1 MGKEEKMN
9 LPDSGSL
16 PPLDARLDA
25 FKIKA
30 FTLGSKVVGMEK
42 N

>member
-1 MGKEEKMN
+1 MN
-9 LPDSGSL
+9 LPASGSL
-16 PPLDARLDA
+16 LPLDAKLDA

-30 FTLGSKVVGMEK
+30 FTFGMEK

>member
-1 MGKEEKMN
+1 MN
-9 LPDSGSL
+9 LPASGSL
-16 PPLDARLDA
+16 PSLDAKLDA

-30 FTLGSKVVGMEK
+30 FTFGSKMVSMEK

>member
-16 PPLDARLDA
+16 PPLDAKLDA

-30 FTLGSKVVGMEK
+30 FTFGSKMVGMEK